1 MYRKYTFP
9 SKILNYLQVFAPISV
24 SIKLNLVSGFFNSN
38 LLQHHPTIYCWRR
51 PIFNPDLT
59 IISEQSP
66 EKSEQVDVIEMEAGK
81 CTEFY
86 LLYPKPHGK
95 RKKKKRREGTHQLLF
110 HYTTTLQGPS
120 ERQWRTWERP
130 DCTRA
135 TEEGLI
141 ELMKGA
147 QAKGTRHSHKAPAS
161 SLLQVLS
168 LSEYMLFSA
177 LPVSREPKSSTQI

>member
-9 SKILNYLQVFAPISV
+9 SKILNYLHVFAPISV

-38 LLQHHPTIYCWRR
+38 LLQHLPTIYCWRR

-66 EKSEQVDVIEMEAGK
+66 EKSEQVNVIEMEAGK

-95 RKKKKRREGTHQLLF
+95 RKKRQGEELISYYFITLPRHRDHQYANGEPEKDQTVHVPQRRGF
-110 HYTTTLQGPS
+110 
-120 ERQWRTWERP
+120 
-130 DCTRA
+130 
-135 TEEGLI
+135 
-141 ELMKGA
+141 
-147 QAKGTRHSHKAPAS
+147 
-161 SLLQVLS
+161 
-168 LSEYMLFSA
+168 
-177 LPVSREPKSSTQI
+177 

>member
-66 EKSEQVDVIEMEAGK
+66 EKSEQVNVTEMEAGK

-86 LLYPKPHGK
+86 LLYPKPGRK
-95 RKKKKRREGTHQLLF
+95 RKKKKRQGNSSVTISLHYHATGTIRTPLENLRKTRLYTCHRGAAYRAHEGSSSQGHQIL
-110 HYTTTLQGPS
+110 TQG
-120 ERQWRTWERP
+120 T
-130 DCTRA
+130 
-135 TEEGLI
+135 
-141 ELMKGA
+141 
-147 QAKGTRHSHKAPAS
+147 
-161 SLLQVLS
+161 SLLTT
-168 LSEYMLFSA
+168 A
-177 LPVSREPKSSTQI
+177 GA